1 MKHAYRL
8 TLPPKVSEFVYTYGT
23 IRRVVN
29 DHDRLIRDG
38 KPLSEGFLGLR
49 KKKLVDMYRPELVVT
64 QRGAQD
70 DDPNK
75 YMNYAVT
82 GPALIEFLSN
92 NRQFLKQDEE
102 GGDVEFQELNEK
114 SENLPELYTERKID
128 TLSKFDGEIVDYFDQ
143 TTNKYGFVYGITINR

>member
-1 MKHAYRL
+1 
-8 TLPPKVSEFVYTYGT
+8 
-23 IRRVVN
+23 
-29 DHDRLIRDG
+29 
-38 KPLSEGFLGLR
+38 
-49 KKKLVDMYRPELVVT
+49 MYRPELVVT

-102 GGDVEFQELNEK
+102 GGDVEFQDLNEK
-114 SENLPELYTERKID
+114 SETLPELYTERKIA
-128 TLSKFDGEIVDYFDQ
+128 TLSQIDGEIVDYFDQ